1 MRRHEL
7 EHVVRAAAEVVEEDE
22 MIVVGSQAILGT
34 YPDAPEPLLL
44 SIEADIY
51 PRRAPEKAE
60 QIDGALGDGSQFHR
74 SYGYYA
80 HGVGP
85 ETARA
90 PRGWELRLI
99 RVAVEARTGS
109 EREPVALC
117 LEPHDLVLAKC
128 AAGRERDW
136 EFAREALRGRIVD
149 RDELLARIDDMPLDP
164 EGRAHL
170 RRMLGGIVAGLS
182 GPG

>member
-1 MRRHEL
+1 
-7 EHVVRAAAEVVEEDE
+7 

-34 YPDAPEPLLL
+34 HPEAPEPLLL

-51 PRRAPEKAE
+51 PRHAPEKAE

-74 SYGYYA
+74 SHGYYA

-85 ETARA
+85 ETAKA

-99 RVAVEARTGS
+99 RVTVDARVGS
-109 EREPVALC
+109 ERQPVALC

-136 EFAREALRGRIVD
+136 EFAREALKGGVVD
-149 RDELLARIDDMPLDP
+149 ADELFDRIDAMPLAPD
-164 EGRAHL
+164 GQVHV
-170 RRMLGGIVAGLS
+170 RRMLTGIVAALA
-182 GPG
+182 GPDE